1 MNDNMDTIQ
10 RHIPVHNGETFEI
23 AREMGVELDR
33 IPGHIAIIMDGN
45 GRWAKKRGLSRSLG
59 HQEGVET
66 VREITTV
73 ASHLGVKYLTLYTFS
88 TENWN
93 RPATEVAALMSLIL
107 TAMEEELFMKNNV
120 SLRVIGEVERL
131 PEEVRTAIL
140 NLVERTSRN
149 TGTTMVIALSYSS
162 RWEITRAVQSLAAK
176 VKNGELNPEEITEE
190 TIEKSLATEFMP
202 DPDLLIRTGGE
213 LRLSNYL
220 LWQCAYSELFFCDTY
235 WPDFGTKEFCKAI
248 AEFQNR
254 ERRYGKT
261 SEQVCADNMSESE
274 TK

>member
-1 MNDNMDTIQ
+1 MNENQ
-10 RHIPVHNGETFEI
+10 ELSERNIPKTASETFDV
-23 AREMGVELDR
+23 ARQMGMDVDR
-33 IPGHIAIIMDGN
+33 VPAHVAIIMDGN
-45 GRWAKKRGLSRSLG
+45 GRWAKARGLNRSLG

-93 RPATEVAALMSLIL
+93 RPAPEVAALMSLIL

-120 SLRVIGEVERL
+120 SLRIIGEVERL
-131 PEEVRTAIL
+131 PEDVRTAIL
-140 NLVERTSRN
+140 NLVERTSKN

-162 RWEITRAVQSLAAK
+162 RWEITRAVQSLASQ
-176 VKNGELNPEEITEE
+176 VKEGKLQPEDITEE
-190 TIEKSLATEFMP
+190 TFEQALATEFMP

-220 LWQCAYSELFFCDTY
+220 LWQCAYSELYFCDTY
-235 WPDFGTKEFCKAI
+235 WPDFGTKDFCQAI

-254 ERRYGKT
+254 ERRFGKT
-261 SEQVCADNMSESE
+261 SEQVSVDKTSDCE